1 MPTHRY
7 DIVKNGKIIAT
18 FFDMFRAHDY
28 CERNGGN
35 IEITSLINNSPFK

>member
-7 DIVKNGKIIAT
+7 DIVKNSKIVAT
-18 FFDMFRAHDY
+18 FYDMIQAHDY

-35 IEITSLINNSPFK
+35 IEITRLK

>member
-7 DIVKNGKIIAT
+7 DIVKNGKVIAT
-18 FFDMFRAHDY
+18 FFDMFQAYDY

-35 IEITSLINNSPFK
+35 IERTSLTNNNPFK

>member
-7 DIVKNGKIIAT
+7 DIVKNGKVVAT
-18 FFDMFRAHDY
+18 FFDMFQAHDY

-35 IEITSLINNSPFK
+35 IEITSLIGKSPFK